1 MGKTSSPFRWSAGC
15 INVLRNDRLMMVR
28 MLLFRFLGFTTMP
41 PAGSGKLAEM
51 SDFVETCRMRRGA
64 SLLALATLLVSSTAA
79 AGNSDEVNA
88 GVDVTLTGGAVVA
101 NVSTGASLW
110 YNPAGLARYDKASFE
125 LTGVTFKVSAVKAPG
140 LLTLE
145 TGEQSSD
152 RRVDISVIPE
162 AITFTIPLKK
172 LRFGIGLFN
181 SSIRRELVQEEAL
194 HPGDAS
200 SMPPTPSA
208 SWNAGANTRVD
219 HFHVSAGIA
228 NPFDKRKQKALVGGA
243 FDIVVSTAR
252 IDRLISGFYAGGAEG
267 ALSRTELS
275 NTAGLGVQVKGGV
288 QWMPIPDLRLGFSLS
303 TPSYMVM
310 LAERLTANELE
321 VPPGASPVDP
331 TGTNTRTRKIS
342 GGWFGTEPGTMRLGI
357 AYVGNWGWIEGDFV
371 VDFKLRSSRFLVNQ
385 KTVPNGK
392 IGVVIN
398 VHKFIKLG
406 LGAFTD
412 LSQTEQ
418 LLVVGDRQI
427 DFFGGN
433 FGVLFT
439 NKDSKNGSPETSAD
453 GGKPLVAVAIGVRYS
468 HGRGDLLGLL
478 LPPSYDPDAIQT
490 RPVNTKINDADINF
504 GVKVVF

>member
-1 MGKTSSPFRWSAGC
+1 MAP
-15 INVLRNDRLMMVR
+15 V
-28 MLLFRFLGFTTMP
+28 FT
-41 PAGSGKLAEM
+41 AI
-51 SDFVETCRMRRGA
+51 
-64 SLLALATLLVSSTAA
+64 ALAVLLVPSAAA

-110 YNPAGLARYDKASFE
+110 YNPAGLARYDAASFE
-125 LTGVTFKVSAVKAPG
+125 LTGITFKVSSVKAPG

-152 RRVDISVIPE
+152 RRIDLSVIPE
-162 AITFTIPLKK
+162 AITFTVPLKK

-181 SSIRRELVQEEAL
+181 SSVRRELVQEDVF
-194 HPGDAS
+194 HPGDAAA
-200 SMPPTPSA
+200 MPPTPSA

-219 HFHVSAGIA
+219 HFHVSTGIA

-267 ALSRTELS
+267 ALSRTDLS
-275 NTAGLGVQVKGGV
+275 NTAGLGLQVKGGV
-288 QWMPIPDLRLGFSLS
+288 QWIPIPELRLGFSLS

-310 LAERLTANELE
+310 LAERLTANELD

-331 TGTNTRTRKIS
+331 TGTNTKVRKIS
-342 GGWFGTEPGTMRLGI
+342 GGWFGTEPGRMRLGI
-357 AYVGNWGWIEGDFV
+357 AYEGSWGWIEGDLV
-371 VDFKLRSSRFLVNQ
+371 VDFKLRSSRFLINQ
-385 KTVPNGK
+385 RTVANGK

-412 LSQTEQ
+412 LSQTKQ
-418 LLVVGDRQI
+418 LEVVGERQI

-433 FGVLFT
+433 LGLLFT
-439 NKDSKNGSPETSAD
+439 NKDTKNEPSASSND
-453 GGKPLVAVAIGVRYS
+453 GKLLIAVAIGVRYS
-468 HGRGDLLGLL
+468 HGRGDMLGLL
-478 LPPSYDPDAIQT
+478 LPAFYNPAAIQT
-490 RPVNTKINDADINF
+490 RPVDTKINDADINF
-504 GVKVVF
+504 GVKVFF